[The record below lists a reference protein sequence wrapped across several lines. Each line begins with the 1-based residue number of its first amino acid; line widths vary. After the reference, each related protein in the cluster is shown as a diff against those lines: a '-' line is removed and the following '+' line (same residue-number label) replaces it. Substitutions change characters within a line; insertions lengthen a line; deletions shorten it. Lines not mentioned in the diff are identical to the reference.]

1 LAFVT
6 QAHCAS
12 GTCVIDACAPNWLD
26 CNGNPLDGCEFL
38 GTVCPP

>member
-1 LAFVT
+1 LAFVS

-12 GTCVIDACAPNWLD
+12 GTCVIDKCAPNWLD
-26 CNGNPLDGCEFL
+26 CNGNPLDGCEVL